1 MNGVQLKPAVL
12 KRPSLTT
19 KPLSTRLAAITARRM
34 IPVAPGR
41 YVSAQG
47 KSAPD
52 FTFARWSR
60 RPDGHYELLP
70 EETHMVR
77 LTGSVIRMLGFNE
90 RADTIFRLA
99 RAGFVEVVQ
108 IAPKTTM
115 LNLDSWWNHVRR
127 CAEDPDFWNNTANID
142 EYRKAL

>member
-1 MNGVQLKPAVL
+1 MKLPTISPPVL
-12 KRPSLTT
+12 KRPSLTA
-19 KPLSTRLAAITARRM
+19 KPLSARLAAMTARKM

-41 YVSAQG
+41 YVSQRG
-47 KSAPD
+47 EPAPD

-60 RPDGHYELLP
+60 RPDGQYELLP
-70 EETHMVR
+70 EETHMIR

-99 RAGFVEVVQ
+99 RAGFVEVVKV
-108 IAPKTTM
+108 APQTM
-115 LNLDSWWNHVRR
+115 LLNLDSWWNHVRR
-127 CAEDPDFWNNTANID
+127 CAEDPEFWNNAANLE